1 MKNIIIAFFAIVSMA
16 ALKGQSLL
24 PNNPIMYEVNLRH
37 HTQTGNIEAF
47 LPSIEEL
54 KYLGVNVV
62 WIMPSQPIGKKKRKA
77 KGDVF
82 VEDLVQV
89 EGEVDKWEKYK
100 GSPYAIAD
108 YTAVNPDYG
117 TLEDF
122 RTLVKKCHENGMIVI
137 LDWVANHTAWD
148 HKWISEHPEWYMKN
162 DKGEIT
168 DPLDKAGKSL
178 GWTDVAKLNYSEPGL
193 RKAMIASMKFWVDSV
208 DLDGFRCDVAMD
220 VPSDFWHEAT
230 TELSKIKPVF
240 MLAESE
246 EHDMNQFTGPFNA
259 YYGWEVHHILNKIS
273 QGKETPNDLCKA
285 ITSKQKKFPTNVYS
299 MNFITNHD
307 ENAWNGTLFER
318 MGDAWKAMAVFT
330 YFTPGIPLL
339 YTGQEVGNNK
349 RLAFFEK
356 DNVRAGRDASKIM
369 DFYHQ
374 LGELKLSLP
383 EAGISADLNMPISFN
398 MEDKALISWV
408 RETAEADKTKRN
420 RTYIAINMSDKA
432 QKWNKYPAGSVI
444 LSSGGSE
451 KEIEPWGYRVIK
463 MKYKSR

>member
-1 MKNIIIAFFAIVSMA
+1 MKKSIIALIAIIGMVA
-16 ALKGQSLL
+16 GKGQSLL
-24 PNNPIMYEVNLRH
+24 PKNPIMYEVNLRH

-82 VEDLVQV
+82 VEDLEQV
-89 EGEVDKWEKYK
+89 AGESDKWEKYK

-117 TLEDF
+117 NIDDF
-122 RTLVKKCHENGMIVI
+122 RNLVSKCHDNGMIVI

-148 HKWISEHPEWYMKN
+148 HNWITDHPEWYMKN
-162 DKGEIT
+162 DKGVIT
-168 DPLDKAGKSL
+168 DPLDKAGNSL

-208 DLDGFRCDVAMD
+208 DFDGFRCDVAMD

-230 TELSKIKPVF
+230 TELRKIKPIF

-246 EHDMNQFTGPFNA
+246 EHDMNQFTGPFNS
-259 YYGWEVHHILNKIS
+259 YYGWEVHHILNKIA

-285 ITSKQKKFPTNVYS
+285 IESKYKKFPTNVYS

-356 DNVRAGRDASKIM
+356 DNVRSSRDASIIM

-383 EAGISADLNMPISFN
+383 EAGISAELNTPVSFDVDN
-398 MEDKALISWV
+398 KSLISWV
-408 RETAEADKTKRN
+408 RETAETDKTKRS
-420 RTYIAINMSDKA
+420 RTYIAVNMSDKT
-432 QKWNKYPAGSVI
+432 QKWSKHPAGNLI
-444 LSSGGSE
+444 LSSGSS
-451 KEIEPWGYRVIK
+451 KNEIEPWGYRVIK
-463 MKYKSR
+463 MNSKAK

>member
-1 MKNIIIAFFAIVSMA
+1 MKNVIIAFIAIVSLA
-16 ALKGQSLL
+16 TLKGQSLL
-24 PNNPIMYEVNLRH
+24 PKNPIMYEVNLRH

-122 RTLVKKCHENGMIVI
+122 RGLVKKCHENGMIVI

-148 HKWISEHPEWYMKN
+148 HNWITEHPEWYMTN

-230 TELSKIKPVF
+230 TELRKSKPIF

-246 EHDMNQFTGPFNA
+246 EHDMNQFTGPFNS

-273 QGKETPNDLCKA
+273 QGKETPNALCKA
-285 ITSKQKKFPTNVYS
+285 IESKYKKFPTDVYS

-383 EAGISADLNMPISFN
+383 EAGISADLNMPISFDVKN
-398 MEDKALISWV
+398 KALISWV
-408 RETAEADKTKRN
+408 RETADANKTNRS
-420 RTYIAINMSDKA
+420 RTYIAVNMSDKP
-432 QKWNKYPAGSVI
+432 QKWSKYPEGSVI
-444 LSSGGSE
+444 LSSGSSE

-463 MKYKSR
+463 MTYKSK